1 MNKKK
6 LLIIVSVIT
15 VILISIVL
23 LFLGKK
29 EKVTYKITF
38 ETSGGSLVETQIIN
52 EGDKVKEPKDPTKEG
67 YSFIEWLYNG
77 KVYNFNLEVT
87 SDLTLTAKWLE
98 NKEDI
103 EKFIVKFNTDGADS
117 IESQIIEKGKKVE
130 KPNDPTKEGYIFE
143 CWLLDDSPY
152 DFDIVVDRNIEL
164 KAKFE
169 KVEEEKP
176 KEEKPK
182 EEKYTIK
189 FDSKGGSNVSSQTI
203 TKGNKV
209 KKPSDPTREGY
220 TFAGWTLNG
229 KNYDFNSKV
238 TSNITLVANWKEIK
252 KNSYTV
258 TFDSNGGSKV
268 DSKTVVEG
276 EKVTKPNDPIRS
288 GYTFEGWTLN
298 GNTYDFNV
306 EVKSNIT
313 LVAKWKEIIKNNYT
327 VTFNSNGGSSVSPQ
341 TITEGN
347 KVQKPSNPTKEG
359 HKFTSWT
366 LNGSTY
372 NFDAGVSSNIT
383 LVANW
388 TQKNYTVTATAAD
401 QTSPFSRVLT
411 VYEEGTKITVKTIQY
426 SDGTTL
432 CQGANP
438 NVNYYAIEGEQIL
451 KLVLNGGT
459 IVTAS
464 LTIN

>member
-6 LLIIVSVIT
+6 LLIVVSVIT
-15 VILISIVL
+15 IILVSIL
-23 LFLGKK
+23 LIFLGNKK
-29 EKVTYKITF
+29 EDITYKITF

-67 YSFIEWLYNG
+67 YTFIEWLLNG

-98 NKEDI
+98 NKKDI
-103 EKFIVKFNTDGADS
+103 EKFIVKFNTDGADT
-117 IESQIIEKGKKVE
+117 IESQIIEKGNKVQ
-130 KPNDPTKEGYIFE
+130 KPNDLTKEGYSFKG
-143 CWLLDDSPY
+143 WLLNDSPY
-152 DFDIVVDRNIEL
+152 DFETVIDKNIEL
-164 KAKFE
+164 KANFE
-169 KVEEEKP
+169 KIE
-176 KEEKPK
+176 EEKPK
-182 EEKYTIK
+182 EEKYTVK
-189 FDSKGGSNVSSQTI
+189 FNANGGSGVGPQTI
-203 TKGNKV
+203 VKGNKV
-209 KKPSDPTREGY
+209 QKPSDPTRNGY

-229 KNYDFNSKV
+229 KKYDFNSKV
-238 TSNITLVANWKEIK
+238 TSSITLVANWNEIK

-258 TFDSNGGSKV
+258 TFDSNGGNKV

-276 EKVTKPNDPIRS
+276 EKVTKPNDPTRS

-298 GNTYDFNV
+298 GNVYDFNS

-327 VTFNSNGGSSVSPQ
+327 VTFDSNGGSSVSPQ

-347 KVQKPSNPTKEG
+347 KVQKPSVPARTGYNFNG
-359 HKFTSWT
+359 WT
-366 LNGSTY
+366 LNGSAY
-372 NFDAGVSSNIT
+372 NFESGVTSNIT

-388 TQKNYTVTATAAD
+388 TQKNYSVIATAAD

-411 VYEEGTKITVKTIQY
+411 VHEEGKKITVKTIQY

-432 CQGANP
+432 CSGSNP
-438 NVNYYAIEGEQIL
+438 NVNYYAIEGETSL
-451 KLVLNGGT
+451 KLVLIDGT
-459 IVTAS
+459 VVTAS